1 MQPTKDFPAPT
12 DEAAYWA
19 CVGFRHDF
27 GLLPDADAQ
36 RVRAEGLAWLAAWR
50 TGFADGHES
59 AGADG
64 LGDDWDEPFAKTIEA
79 ACLTFDPG
87 FRTRPFHEASAIRR
101 GGVEWLQAWRKAV
114 EDQGLKNRTPSA
126 GLADPIERGL
136 KAVDGALQI
145 VGELQA
151 MLDHPQRPVIADAD
165 EEPFDEAIV
174 AFFGI
179 VSAGVR
185 EANRAILKF
194 PAPNYT
200 ITKFAEEAGEF
211 VKAAVH
217 CAEGRESM
225 EAVRAEMTQA
235 VAMLFRLWVE
245 GDQVHGLP
253 PIFTAPSAGGA

>member
-1 MQPTKDFPAPT
+1 MKGKTMQPTKDFPAPT

-19 CVGFRHDF
+19 CIGFRHDF

-64 LGDDWDEPFAKTIEA
+64 LGDDWDEPFANTIDA

-101 GGVEWLQAWRKAV
+101 GGIKWLQAWRKAV

-151 MLDHPQRPVIADAD
+151 MIDHPQRPVIREAD
-165 EEPFDEAIV
+165 EEPDPRVAALVRCAEAGVPTDVQALLVQGDPMRGICPDIVGLILGLGPRRRINWRDDPGAIV
-174 AFFGI
+174 EDDEPQI
-179 VSAGVR
+179 
-185 EANRAILKF
+185 
-194 PAPNYT
+194 
-200 ITKFAEEAGEF
+200 
-211 VKAAVH
+211 
-217 CAEGRESM
+217 GRDY
-225 EAVRAEMTQA
+225 A
-235 VAMLFRLWVE
+235 
-245 GDQVHGLP
+245 
-253 PIFTAPSAGGA
+253 